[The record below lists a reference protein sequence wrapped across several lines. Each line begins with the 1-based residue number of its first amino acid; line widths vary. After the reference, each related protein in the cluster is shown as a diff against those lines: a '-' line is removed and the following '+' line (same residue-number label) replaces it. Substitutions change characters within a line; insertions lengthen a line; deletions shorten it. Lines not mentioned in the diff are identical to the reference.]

1 MLVPSSHLSGAL
13 RIVEPHPFID
23 LDMAH
28 YRLIHEYTTPQ
39 FHNVCGRAFNEDGKE
54 VAIHTSSNL
63 AWLEQDLLRDCKYNP
78 ETDTY
83 TKNW

>member
-1 MLVPSSHLSGAL
+1 
-13 RIVEPHPFID
+13 
-23 LDMAH
+23 MAH

-39 FHNVCGRAFNEDGKE
+39 FHNVCGRAFDEKGNE
-54 VAIHTSSNL
+54 VAHHTSSNL
-63 AWLEQDLLRDCKYNP
+63 SWLEQDLLRNCNYNP

>member
-1 MLVPSSHLSGAL
+1 MKAGCRTLL
-13 RIVEPHPFID
+13 FD

-28 YRLIHEYTTPQ
+28 YKLIHEYTTP
-39 FHNVCGRAFNEDGKE
+39 FHDVCGRAFNEDGKV
-54 VAIHTSSNL
+54 VASHISSNL
-63 AWLEQDLLRDCKYNP
+63 SWLEHDLLRDCEYNP